1 MSQSDNKQV
10 SAARL
15 RMTAAW
21 CAVLVVVMVG
31 MSYAAVPIYQM
42 ICQVTGIGGT
52 TRVAAKPS
60 DTVLDRKMT
69 VRFDANT
76 SAGMP
81 WAFEPLQRT
90 VEVKIG
96 ENTLVFYR
104 ATNNSDAPVTGT
116 ATFNVLPEQSGPFFN
131 KLECFC
137 FKEQTLAPGESIDMP
152 VSFFIDPAIVNDKDA
167 RGTTYITLSYTFY
180 PVTPRPGLAEK
191 RDDKAG

>member
-1 MSQSDNKQV
+1 MQSKAMSQSDNKQA

-137 FKEQTLAPGESIDMP
+137 FKE
-152 VSFFIDPAIVNDKDA
+152 
-167 RGTTYITLSYTFY
+167 
-180 PVTPRPGLAEK
+180 
-191 RDDKAG
+191 